1 MHQEK
6 VKNQFLLMKIQNTYV
21 FQQFFVVKD
30 EIKMNMIKLLK
41 EKYLNM
47 NYDLMINEYQ
57 QIFQIYFGKQNTN
70 KYNKYINK
78 LILHFEEI
86 KQKTK
91 RSQQKLC
98 WIKKVEI
105 I

>member
-1 MHQEK
+1 
-6 VKNQFLLMKIQNTYV
+6 
-21 FQQFFVVKD
+21 
-30 EIKMNMIKLLK
+30 MNMIKLLK

-57 QIFQIYFGKQNTN
+57 QIFEIYFGKQNT
-70 KYNKYINK
+70 NKYINK

-86 KQKTK
+86 KQKSK
-91 RSQQKLC
+91 RSQQKLY